1 MQSIFKL
8 LFYVFVSTSILVG
21 GTDYTKKPSVKH
33 FIKNMRIKYNYKSST
48 LYHLFKDIKPKGE
61 KEPYIPKKPNKTFMK
76 LGSWDRY
83 ERMMLDDKR
92 VSLGVQFLD
101 DYKTTFARA
110 KEIYGIPSEYI
121 AAIIGIESYYGKN
134 RGKFYVFDRLAYLAF
149 NGHRRSKY
157 YRYELKEF
165 LRMTARQHINPKAVL
180 GSSSGAIG
188 LGQFMP
194 SNYKSFVVDFNN
206 DGRKQMNSFVDA
218 IGSISHY
225 LSLNGWRKG
234 EPVATRVSYPGNR
247 YTQKPTGFK
256 HRYKRAHLYGI
267 KPVIPFDYK
276 KEVCLIKLKRTR
288 YDELWYGAKNF
299 RVITTYN
306 HSSYYAMAVHQLAQ
320 KIKEKKNTLQQN
332 ANVAQLFSNI
342 K

>member
-1 MQSIFKL
+1 MKTIFKL
-8 LFYVFVSTSILVG
+8 LFYIFLSTSTLIG
-21 GTDYTKKPSVKH
+21 GTDYTKKPSVKR
-33 FIKNMRIKYNYKSST
+33 FIKSMQTKYNYKSST
-48 LYHLFKDIKPKGE
+48 LYQLFKDIKPKGE
-61 KEPYIPKKPNKTFMK
+61 KEPYIPKKPDKEFMK

-83 ERMMLDDKR
+83 ERIMLHDKR

-101 DYKTTFARA
+101 DYKTTLARA
-110 KEIYGIPSEYI
+110 KDIYGIPSEYI

-149 NGHRRSKY
+149 NGHRRWKF
-157 YRYELKEF
+157 YRYELQEF
-165 LRMTARQHINPKAVL
+165 LRMTARQNVNPKAVL

-218 IGSISHY
+218 IGSISNY
-225 LSLNGWRKG
+225 LSMNGWRKG
-234 EPVATRVSYPGNR
+234 EPVATRVRYPGNR
-247 YTQKPTGFK
+247 YNQKPTGYK
-256 HRYKRAHLYGI
+256 HRYKRVNLYGI
-267 KPVIPFDYK
+267 KPVVPFDYK
-276 KEVCLIKLKRTR
+276 KKVSLIKLKRTR

-320 KIKEKKNTLQQN
+320 KIKDKKNSLQEN
-332 ANVAQLFSNI
+332 LNVAQLFSKI
-342 K
+342 E